1 MNNFQI
7 KGREYLNYQISPH
20 ISLNCQTILSSFFK
34 LSDYSDNSSIL
45 LELSD
50 NGAIYLKLSEN
61 FKYRV
66 ALPAILY
73 SCKI

>member
-7 KGREYLNYQISPH
+7 KGRDDLNYQISPH

-50 NGAIYLKLSEN
+50 NGARYLK
-61 FKYRV
+61 
-66 ALPAILY
+66 
-73 SCKI
+73 

>member
-7 KGREYLNYQISPH
+7 IERGYFNYQKTPH

-50 NGAIYLKLSEN
+50 NGARYLK
-61 FKYRV
+61 
-66 ALPAILY
+66 
-73 SCKI
+73 